1 MTDRSRLLNDHPP
14 KRGPVLYWM
23 DRDQRLEDN
32 PALLEAQALAMADK
46 QPLIVAYVL
55 TPNQMSTRQYLF
67 MVKGLIELEPFFVDK
82 NIAFTVLSGDPVQ
95 TLTAL
100 IKMENVGAV
109 VTDFS
114 PLRQP
119 RFWRESLAK
128 AVDIEVREVDAHNI
142 VPCWIAS
149 DKKEYGAQ
157 HLRLK
162 VQKLLPDYLTN
173 FAPVQKHPVTPQA
186 QTINDWATLARTVGV
201 SLNDTPLRLSGV
213 TMATLVLNAF
223 VDDLLA
229 DYPANQNIATR
240 QGQSGLSPY
249 LHFGQISPQRVALA
263 VTESTVE
270 PRAKEVFLDQLIVR
284 RELAENFCYYEPRYD
299 SMSAFPSWAR
309 QAFEAH
315 ILDPRM
321 YLTTPEEFETAKTHD
336 DLWNACQTDLVS
348 KGRIPGYLRMYW
360 AKKILEW
367 SSSPEQA
374 LATAIKLNDTYSLD
388 GNDPNGY
395 VGIAWSIGGVHD
407 KPWIDRPIFGQVRY
421 MNLTGCKKKFNVDAY
436 IHKAN
441 KK

>member
-1 MTDRSRLLNDHPP
+1 
-14 KRGPVLYWM
+14 M

-32 PALLEAQALAMADK
+32 PALLEAQALAVAED

-55 TPNQMSTRQYLF
+55 TPDQMSRRQYLF
-67 MVKGLIELEPFFVDK
+67 MLQGLTELEPLFIEK
-82 NIAFTVLSGDPVQ
+82 NIAFTVLLGEPVQ
-95 TLTAL
+95 ALTVL
-100 IKMENVGAV
+100 IKRGKIGSV

-114 PLRQP
+114 PLRQQ
-119 RFWRESLAK
+119 RLWRENLAK
-128 AVDIEVREVDAHNI
+128 TLDIEVREVDAHNI

-149 DKKEYGAQ
+149 EKKEYGAQ

-162 VQKLLPDYLTN
+162 LQKLLPAYLTE
-173 FAPVQKHPVTPQA
+173 FSPVQYHPIKPKTQE
-186 QTINDWATLARTVGV
+186 TNDWAAISASVGI
-201 SLNDTPLRLSGV
+201 SLSDVPLRPTGV
-213 TMATLVLNAF
+213 TVATLVLNAF

-249 LHFGQISPQRVALA
+249 LHFGQISPQRVALS
-263 VTESTVE
+263 VSESSVE
-270 PRAKEVFLDQLIVR
+270 PHAKEVFLDQLIVR
-284 RELAENFCYYEPRYD
+284 RELAENFCFYEPRYD
-299 SMSAFPSWAR
+299 SVNAFPSWAR

-321 YLTTPEEFETAKTHD
+321 YLTTPEEFESGKTHD
-336 DLWNACQTDLVS
+336 ALWNACQTELVN
-348 KGRIPGYLRMYW
+348 KGRMPGYLRMYW

-367 SSSPEQA
+367 SGSPAEA
-374 LATAIKLNDTYSLD
+374 LAIAIKLNDTYALD

-395 VGIAWSIGGVHD
+395 TGIAWSIGGVHD

-421 MNLTGCKKKFNVDAY
+421 MNLSGCKKKFNVDAY
-436 IHKAN
+436 ISKA